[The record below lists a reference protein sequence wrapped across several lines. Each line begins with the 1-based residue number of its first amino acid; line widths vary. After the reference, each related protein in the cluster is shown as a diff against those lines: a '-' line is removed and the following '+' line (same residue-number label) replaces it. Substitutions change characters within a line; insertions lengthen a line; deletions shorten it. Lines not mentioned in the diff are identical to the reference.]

1 MTGMTG
7 TEALNALNAEPGQ
20 SNRNEFSSFKAGTKL
35 FVKVLGTADVAVT
48 YQYGSFEKGIKSFT
62 AKNPSVKSPTGYPT
76 ENLTSWDKVAKYF
89 GDKSEKFGDENS
101 QKAYQFRPKQRFAL
115 GFFDLDKGEEI
126 VIDLSK
132 AQARGVMSTIERYG
146 ERLNGMAFELEKSG
160 EGLKT
165 QVTLMP
171 VLDLDYDL
179 TEDQRKNFD
188 KAPESF
194 DHSKF
199 EGLLF
204 ESDDVDMAKK
214 LVQAGVDL
222 AILDELGI
230 DYRAVSE
237 GEKDLIEEESKGNE
251 EEYGF

>member
-1 MTGMTG
+1 MTSMTGVD
-7 TEALNALNAEPGQ
+7 ALSALNAEQGQ
-20 SNRNEFSSFKAGTKL
+20 DKRNEFTSFKAGTKL

-62 AKNPSVKSPTGYPT
+62 AKNPSTKSPTGYPT
-76 ENLTSWDKVAKYF
+76 DNLTSWDKVAKYYA
-89 GDKSEKFGDENS
+89 DKSEKFGDENS

-115 GFFDLDKGEEI
+115 GFYDLDKGEEI

-132 AQARGVMSTIERYG
+132 TQARGVMSTIERYG

-171 VLDLDYDL
+171 VLDLEYDL
-179 TEDQRKNFD
+179 TEKQNENFK

-204 ESDDVDMAKK
+204 ESDDADMAKK

-222 AILDELGI
+222 GLLDELGI
-230 DYRAVSE
+230 DYRNAVEDTDAPSDDE
-237 GEKDLIEEESKGNE
+237 DA
-251 EEYGF
+251 EYGF